1 MAESRP
7 QNPLLTFLRLSHP
20 LFALGGILVYA
31 LGAGVADYLGNTI
44 YWSVYLL
51 GQVWV
56 IALQLGAAYLYEYY
70 EALISARDPFHD
82 PPPGGDGRV
91 GPARQPVTL
100 LGAVAFF
107 LTFAATLTAV
117 MLTELSLGPAT
128 LAVMSLLALGAV
140 AFSVPPVRL
149 AFSGYGELV
158 VTILF
163 ANLVPAFA
171 FLLQTGD
178 LHRLLAMST
187 FPLTALSLA
196 LALAYELAD
205 YAADLKRGR
214 RTLMVRLGWQ
224 RGMFLHNGMILG
236 AFLLLGLA
244 LTFGLPLGIGLPAF
258 LPLPLGLLQIWQMRR
273 ISDGARPNW
282 RALRL
287 TAVVIFAT
295 TAYLLTLAFWTR

>member
-7 QNPLLTFLRLSHP
+7 QNPILLFFRLSHP
-20 LFALGGILVYA
+20 LFVLGGILVYA
-31 LGAGVADYLGNTI
+31 LGVGVADYLGTTI
-44 YWSVYLL
+44 NWSVYLF

-56 IALQLGAAYLYEYY
+56 VAMQLGAAYLYEYY
-70 EALISARDPFHD
+70 EALASARDSYHD
-82 PPPGGDGRV
+82 PSPGGNGRV
-91 GPARQPVTL
+91 GPTRQPITL
-100 LGAVAFF
+100 LGAVAFC
-107 LTFAATLTAV
+107 LTLAATLTAI
-117 MLTELSLGPAT
+117 MLTELSLAPAT
-128 LAVMSLLALGAV
+128 LAVISLLALGAV
-140 AFSVPPVRL
+140 SFSVPPVRL

-158 VTILF
+158 AAILF
-163 ANLVPAFA
+163 ANLVPALA

-224 RGMFLHNGMILG
+224 RGMVLHNGMILG

-273 ISDGARPNW
+273 ISDGAKPNW

>member
-7 QNPLLTFLRLSHP
+7 QNPVLIFFKLSHP

-44 YWSVYLL
+44 DWSVYLL
-51 GQVWV
+51 GQAWV
-56 IALQLGAAYLYEYY
+56 IAMQLGAAYLYEYY
-70 EALISARDPFHD
+70 DALASARDPFHD
-82 PPPGGDGRV
+82 TPPGGNGRV
-91 GPARQPVTL
+91 SPVKLPLTL
-100 LGAVAFF
+100 LVAVAVC
-107 LTFAATLTAV
+107 LTAVATLTAL
-117 MLTELSLGPAT
+117 MLRELSLAPGT
-128 LAVMSLLALGAV
+128 LAVMALLTLGAV

-149 AFSGYGELV
+149 VFSGYGELM

-163 ANLVPAFA
+163 ANLVPALA

-196 LALAYELAD
+196 LSLAYELAD
-205 YAADLKRGR
+205 YASDLKRGR
-214 RTLMVRLGWQ
+214 RTLMVRVGWQ
-224 RGMFLHNGMILG
+224 RGMVLHNGMILG

-273 ISDGARPNW
+273 ISDGAKPNW

>member
-7 QNPLLTFLRLSHP
+7 QNPILLFFRLSHP
-20 LFALGGILVYA
+20 LFVLGGILVYA
-31 LGAGVADYLGNTI
+31 LGVGVADYLGTTI
-44 YWSVYLL
+44 NWSVYLF

-56 IALQLGAAYLYEYY
+56 IAMQLGAAYLYEYY
-70 EALISARDPFHD
+70 EALISARDPF
-82 PPPGGDGRV
+82 RE
-91 GPARQPVTL
+91 GPTRQPIAL

-107 LTFAATLTAV
+107 LSLTATLTAV
-117 MLTELSLGPAT
+117 MLTELSLATAT
-128 LAVMSLLALGAV
+128 LAVMSLIVLGAV

-158 VTILF
+158 VAILF
-163 ANLVPAFA
+163 ANLVPALA

-224 RGMFLHNGMILG
+224 RGMVLHNGMILG

-273 ISDGARPNW
+273 ISDGAKPNW

>member
-1 MAESRP
+1 M
-7 QNPLLTFLRLSHP
+7 LR
-20 LFALGGILVYA
+20 
-31 LGAGVADYLGNTI
+31 
-44 YWSVYLL
+44 
-51 GQVWV
+51 
-56 IALQLGAAYLYEYY
+56 
-70 EALISARDPFHD
+70 
-82 PPPGGDGRV
+82 
-91 GPARQPVTL
+91 
-100 LGAVAFF
+100 
-107 LTFAATLTAV
+107 
-117 MLTELSLGPAT
+117 ELSLAPGT
-128 LAVMSLLALGAV
+128 LVVMALITLGAV

-158 VTILF
+158 VAILF
-163 ANLVPAFA
+163 ANLVPALA

-205 YAADLKRGR
+205 YGSDLKRGR
-214 RTLMVRLGWQ
+214 RTLMVRVGWQ
-224 RGMFLHNGMILG
+224 RGMVLHNGMILG

-244 LTFGLPLGIGLPAF
+244 LTFGLPLGIGFPAF

>member
-7 QNPLLTFLRLSHP
+7 QNPILLFFRLSHP
-20 LFALGGILVYA
+20 LFVLGGILVYA
-31 LGAGVADYLGNTI
+31 LGVGVADYLGTTI
-44 YWSVYLL
+44 NWSVYLF

-56 IALQLGAAYLYEYY
+56 IAMQLGAAYLYEYY
-70 EALISARDPFHD
+70 EALISARDPFRE
-82 PPPGGDGRV
+82 PPPGGNGRI
-91 GPARQPVTL
+91 GPTRQPIAL

-107 LTFAATLTAV
+107 LSLTATLTAV
-117 MLTELSLGPAT
+117 MLTELSLATAT
-128 LAVMSLLALGAV
+128 LAVMSLIVLGAV

-158 VTILF
+158 VAILF
-163 ANLVPAFA
+163 ANLVPALA

-224 RGMFLHNGMILG
+224 RGMVLHNGMILG

-273 ISDGARPNW
+273 ISDGAKPNW

>member
-7 QNPLLTFLRLSHP
+7 QNPILIFFRLSRP
-20 LFALGGILVYA
+20 LFVLGGILVYA
-31 LGAGVADYLGNTI
+31 LGVGVADYLGTTI
-44 YWSVYLL
+44 NWSVYLL

-70 EALISARDPFHD
+70 EALISARDPFRE
-82 PPPGGDGRV
+82 PPPGGNGRI
-91 GPARQPVTL
+91 GPTRQPIAL

-107 LTFAATLTAV
+107 LSLTATLTAV

-128 LAVMSLLALGAV
+128 LAVMSLIALGAV

-149 AFSGYGELV
+149 AFSGYGELAV
-158 VTILF
+158 AILF

-171 FLLQTGD
+171 FILQTGD

-196 LALAYELAD
+196 LALAYELSD
-205 YAADLKRGR
+205 YAADLKYGR
-214 RTLMVRLGWQ
+214 RTLMVRLGWR
-224 RGMFLHNGMILG
+224 RGMVLHNGMILG

-244 LTFGLPLGIGLPAF
+244 LTFGLPLGIALPAF

-273 ISDGARPNW
+273 ISDGAKPNW